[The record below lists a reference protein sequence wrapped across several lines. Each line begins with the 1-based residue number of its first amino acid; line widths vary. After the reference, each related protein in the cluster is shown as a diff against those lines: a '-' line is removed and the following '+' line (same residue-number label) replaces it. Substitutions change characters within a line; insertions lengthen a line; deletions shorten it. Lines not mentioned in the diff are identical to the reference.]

1 MHVSN
6 IRLLVLHCALTSK
19 DDGLRKRSNKIIFVR
34 ASNERLIKIMLET
47 VLHQIKKRMKRLRL
61 IKFSITSLE
70 VFDHHFICK
79 CSGV

>member
-1 MHVSN
+1 MSN

-61 IKFSITSLE
+61 NNSVGNRSSNFI
-70 VFDHHFICK
+70 HHVKGI
-79 CSGV
+79 